1 MNGYNFTEGVRRILA
16 MAREEAVRLHHEY
29 VGVEHVLLSM
39 LHRGEGGGMRV
50 LEALELDVDAALAQ
64 IEAVVKPGKATS
76 HTGPDLPYTNR
87 AKVVLEM
94 AMKEARELD
103 HPFVGSEHLL
113 LGMLREGTGIAAEV
127 LTSSGVTLKGARATT
142 LDVLGTTASDTRE
155 RSLRGSEPAHGP
167 VPTLVVVELRYEG
180 GWTQRRQ
187 FRTAGEARAFLAA
200 R

>member
-29 VGVEHVLLSM
+29 VGAEHVLLSM

-64 IEAVVKPGKATS
+64 IEALMKPGKATS

-127 LTSSGVTLKGARATT
+127 LTSSGVTLKAARATM
-142 LDVLGTTASDTRE
+142 LDELGAPASDPRE
-155 RSLRGSEPAHGP
+155 RPARASEPAHGL
-167 VPTLVVVELRYEG
+167 VPMLIVVELRYDG